1 MKYSLA
7 IINDNILRKKVIF
20 SYTSVTL
27 IHHHVT
33 KNCICYN
40 HFQLSKYGK
49 QYSDILALHLGIQL
63 SNICPD
69 LK

>member
-1 MKYSLA
+1 MQYSLA
-7 IINDNILRKKVIF
+7 IINDNILSKNVVF
-20 SYTSVTL
+20 SSTSVTV

-33 KNCICYN
+33 KNFICYN

-49 QYSDILALHLGIQL
+49 QYSDILALHL